1 MAMGTGMAI
10 ETGMAIDTIIMMTIG
25 MAISGDGFSTMGA
38 RDMMTTTTL
47 YRVTTTMDSVTMATG
62 GTATM
67 MDMATA
73 MVVDGTATM
82 AMVMDRT
89 ATIDMATAMVTEM

>member
-1 MAMGTGMAI
+1 
-10 ETGMAIDTIIMMTIG
+10 

-38 RDMMTTTTL
+38 TDMMTTTTL
-47 YRVTTTMDSVTMATG
+47 YRATTTMDSVTMATG

-67 MDMATA
+67 AMATA

-82 AMVMDRT
+82 DMAIAMVMDRT
-89 ATIDMATAMVTEM
+89 